1 MNCHCGLYA
10 YHGDDEHLPL
20 HPITGIV
27 RARGRLIV
35 HERGFRAERVEV
47 LALAFDADLGSDIE
61 DQRVR
66 EVTRRAC
73 AWWRV
78 PLLGRE
84 QLIASIGEFGS
95 PVPLELRPNAT
106 KEEA

>member
-1 MNCHCGLYA
+1 VYG
-10 YHGDDEHLPL
+10 YHADDEHLVL
-20 HPITGIV
+20 HPIIGII
-27 RARGRLIV
+27 RARGRVIV

-47 LALAFDADLGSDIE
+47 VALAFDPELGSDVE
-61 DQRVR
+61 DQRLR

-84 QLIASIGEFGS
+84 QLITGLGEFGS
-95 PVPLELRPNAT
+95 PIPIELRPPTNKGRT
-106 KEEA
+106 